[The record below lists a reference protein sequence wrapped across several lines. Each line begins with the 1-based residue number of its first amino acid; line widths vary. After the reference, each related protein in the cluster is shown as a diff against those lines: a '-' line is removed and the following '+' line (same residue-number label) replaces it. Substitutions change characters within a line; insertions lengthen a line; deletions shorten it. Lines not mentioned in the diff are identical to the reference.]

1 VVDDLRF
8 RTFDDEAVVF
18 DPVSWDA
25 HLLNPAALAVLE
37 LFLEA
42 PRSTEDIVSFL
53 ADALEAG
60 EQTDAP
66 AHAERLIRELRYL
79 GLIRRIDEASRAD
92 R

>member
-1 VVDDLRF
+1 MVDALRF

-53 ADALEAG
+53 ADALEAV

-66 AHAERLIRELRYL
+66 AHAERLIRELQYL
-79 GLIRRIDEASRAD
+79 GLIRRIDEAPRAD